1 MFQPPQR
8 YLCPV
13 HSKDIELICKTCRQ
27 SACVVCLV
35 ATHNRHDMMLA
46 SERVEANKRVLSK
59 MIASNDEKIKEL
71 DVNIMKIQEEITKE
85 VVKEIKN
92 YLMRA
97 VDDFLTSKLHPYL
110 KPFQQLRDNLTD
122 YKHKLEDVK
131 YLTDNEVVED
141 EVLVDFKITKKFEYP
156 IYQVDYQKMQDNFRL
171 FPQIFQNSIKKICV
185 GRDFVTLVKEIK
197 CGVPVTCF
205 TISNDKLY
213 IFSGNEFI
221 TKDLL
226 NPEEVSTENIGDG
239 FLNLGDILSCDDNFY
254 YYYDDMIQNIFKE
267 KIYSP
272 IADLSSRMK
281 VNGLEFLEI
290 RNINCFSLAGKNIL
304 AASNGALYEIES
316 NSLQESSIFKSFI
329 DMNTYIFQVLKMN
342 CEKLVIASESGLG
355 LFICNNLYKNTPNG
369 FDLDLGQGAQQTL
382 TWQELFRVSGV
393 YIFRTRDGFSDQYT
407 GMTKAYLSHDIYDNI
422 YVISDCLQSEIL
434 ILDKNLKYFLK
445 IQTFDNPKKTLIT
458 SQNIL
463 YVSYVGGNFIA
474 VYKIKGTETEES
486 LCLETEN
493 EEAEA

>member
-316 NSLQESSIFKSFI
+316 
-329 DMNTYIFQVLKMN
+329 
-342 CEKLVIASESGLG
+342 
-355 LFICNNLYKNTPNG
+355 
-369 FDLDLGQGAQQTL
+369 
-382 TWQELFRVSGV
+382 V